1 MSRSGRK
8 NTPSPMT
15 CTDEYERQ
23 INRRRYQRYEIDT
36 QLQVT
41 MLGLEQRGTLRG
53 RSLNIS
59 EAGIAGVFVMVWD
72 VGTPVHLEFS
82 VPVTSDPLRVGGVLR
97 SRSGYRYG
105 FEFGDLTPDQ
115 REIISKTC
123 RTLALL
129 ER

>member
-1 MSRSGRK
+1 
-8 NTPSPMT
+8 MT
-15 CTDEYERQ
+15 CTGEHERQ
-23 INRRRYQRYEIDT
+23 INRRQYQRYEIDT
-36 QLQVT
+36 ELRVA

-59 EAGIAGVFVMVWD
+59 EAGIAGVFVTVWD

-82 VPVTSDPLRVGGVLR
+82 VPVTSSPVRVGGVLR

-105 FEFGDLTPDQ
+105 FEFGDLSPDL
-115 REIISKTC
+115 RAIISKTC

>member
-1 MSRSGRK
+1 MPRPGRK

-15 CTDEYERQ
+15 CTEEHERQ
-23 INRRRYQRYEIDT
+23 INRRRYPRYEIDT
-36 QLQVT
+36 ELLVNVHGVDERAA
-41 MLGLEQRGTLRG
+41 MRG

-59 EAGIAGVFVMVWD
+59 EAGMVGVFASD
-72 VGTPVHLEFS
+72 AEIGTSVLVEFS
-82 VPVTSDPLRVGGVLR
+82 VPVTSRPVRVGGILR

-105 FEFGDLTPDQ
+105 FEFADLNSVQ

-129 ER
+129 E